1 MITVRFDRRQGSL
14 QSVEVTGHA
23 GYARHGQDV
32 VCASVTSAVQLVC
45 NGITEVLGVS
55 ARVAVEESLIRL
67 VLPQDSPKAAVDF
80 LQALSLH
87 LVLLE
92 QDYPDYLQTTVTE
105 V

>member
-1 MITVRFDRRQGSL
+1 
-14 QSVEVTGHA
+14 
-23 GYARHGQDV
+23 
-32 VCASVTSAVQLVC
+32 
-45 NGITEVLGVS
+45 
-55 ARVAVEESLIRL
+55 
-67 VLPQDSPKAAVDF
+67 VDF